1 MLNYYAVYFAAT
13 LPAIVIAIYVY
24 KKDQFPE
31 DKSEVVIAFLLGTSI
46 TFFLYFLIPVTETIN
61 DIFFDGYGN
70 IFFLQYFRA
79 ATLEESLK
87 FLVLYYYAYK
97 LKNFDEPMDAIVFAT
112 TISLGFAAVENIE
125 YVAMADNQQAAFDI
139 AFARAFSAIPLH
151 ALCGVIMGLFFGLT
165 VFSKNNNNSNLFLAL
180 AVPIAIHGSYNFVI
194 STGAGIIAYII
205 LFIVLLRASKVFT
218 RLNISQNAKEHEY
231 SEKLYDIKESNV
243 YANIIKISG
252 IIILVAFIL

>member
-46 TFFLYFLIPVTETIN
+46 TFFLFFLIPVTEAIN

-125 YVAMADNQQAAFDI
+125 YV
-139 AFARAFSAIPLH
+139 ARAFSAIPLH

-231 SEKLYDIKESNV
+231 SEKLYDIKESDV

>member
-46 TFFLYFLIPVTETIN
+46 TFFLFFLIPVTEAIN

-151 ALCGVIMGLFFGLT
+151 ALCGVIMGLFFNYLIN
-165 VFSKNNNNSNLFLAL
+165 FFNNDLK
-180 AVPIAIHGSYNFVI
+180 YEQNFK
-194 STGAGIIAYII
+194 SAYLIGT
-205 LFIVLLRASKVFT
+205 VLLG
-218 RLNISQNAKEHEY
+218 LISYLLIAVMIKAFKI
-231 SEKLYDIKESNV
+231 SDIKLK
-243 YANIIKISG
+243 Y
-252 IIILVAFIL
+252 